1 MALLKDEVRE
11 AIFYQDNKIYTK
23 IRDEVPT
30 LYCRDSEVRNSLV
43 ADGCIIE
50 GTVEN
55 SIISRGVRIR
65 KGAVVRNAVI
75 MQDGYIMSGAHVECC
90 ILDKQVIVREGSTL
104 TAPATYPLVVAKN
117 TIV

>member
-1 MALLKDEVRE
+1 MNTDRFGDLFFHGKDRVERCHRILKDHRYFAAAQV
-11 AIFYQDNKIYTK
+11 K
-23 IRDEVPT
+23 
-30 LYCRDSEVRNSLV
+30 NSLLG
-43 ADGCIIE
+43 DGCVIE

-55 SIISRGVRIR
+55 SILSRGVRVQ

-104 TAPATYPLVVAKN
+104 TAPATYPLVVAKD